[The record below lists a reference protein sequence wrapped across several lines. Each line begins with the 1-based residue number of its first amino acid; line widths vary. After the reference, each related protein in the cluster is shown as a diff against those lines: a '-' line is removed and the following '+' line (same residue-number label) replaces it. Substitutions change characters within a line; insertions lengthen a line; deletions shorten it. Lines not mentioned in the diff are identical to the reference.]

1 MCLMEALF
9 AVSKRQKIKMSGPD
23 IASTTAA
30 PCSDE
35 KWSTATK
42 IAAEHFVF
50 VATLG
55 RKQQLWLM
63 AIRVPVDLKLYG
75 FARAEVD

>member
-42 IAAEHFVF
+42 IAADNLLCERESIFGKSSS
-50 VATLG
+50 LQ
-55 RKQQLWLM
+55 RNL
-63 AIRVPVDLKLYG
+63 
-75 FARAEVD
+75 

>member
-23 IASTTAA
+23 IASTTAV

-42 IAAEHFVF
+42 IAADNLLCERESI
-50 VATLG
+50 LG
-55 RKQQLWLM
+55 KSSSLQRNL
-63 AIRVPVDLKLYG
+63 
-75 FARAEVD
+75 

>member
-1 MCLMEALF
+1 MEALF

-42 IAAEHFVF
+42 IAAD
-50 VATLG
+50 VALLC
-55 RKQQLWLM
+55 QLHML
-63 AIRVPVDLKLYG
+63 LYI
-75 FARAEVD
+75 D